1 MTFAVY
7 NYAYLGPFVLII
19 VSDKTKAR
27 SFLLV
32 PILYIMHLYYVII
45 STSPT
50 SL

>member
-1 MTFAVY
+1 MTFAVH
-7 NYAYLGPFVLII
+7 NYTYLGLFLPII

-32 PILYIMHLYYVII
+32 PILYIMRLYYVII

-50 SL
+50 LL